1 MLVENLKRGSVNSR
15 LNLGLQTSQKTS
27 TAPVH
32 CKSHSCF
39 KTVEH
44 LKICTAQTAD
54 GCGST
59 EQREAGV
66 NSRRPEFLELKSLSF
81 RLISG

>member
-15 LNLGLQTSQKTS
+15 LTLGLQTSQKMN

-44 LKICTAQTAD
+44 LKTCTAQTAD
-54 GCGST
+54 GCGCT
-59 EQREAGV
+59 EQREGGV
-66 NSRRPEFLELKSLSF
+66 NSSSLEFLELKSLSF
-81 RLISG
+81 RLISR

>member
-1 MLVENLKRGSVNSR
+1 MLMENLKRGSVNSR
-15 LNLGLQTSQKTS
+15 LNLGLQTSQKMS

-32 CKSHSCF
+32 CKSHSSF
-39 KTVEH
+39 KTLEH

-59 EQREAGV
+59 EQREGDV
-66 NSRRPEFLELKSLSF
+66 NSRSPEFLKLKSLSF
-81 RLISG
+81 RLVSG